1 MASFMALG
9 YGDFYLLW
17 IFNFSICNC
26 YLQKAHILATILV
39 NNYICFSNAIFF
51 QALLELLKTV
61 KSFLSSMDVK
71 YTLIGHHPPPNK
83 QIKHAKMLISFTLA
97 TNQIC
102 SWLIIRCVFL
112 KVIQVFKKNVVTLIR
127 FGDFKKIILKTRKI
141 CVHISLQLK
150 QY

>member
-9 YGDFYLLW
+9 YGDFYLWW
-17 IFNFSICNC
+17 IFNFSVCNC

-61 KSFLSSMDVK
+61 KNFLSSMDVK
-71 YTLIGHHPPPNK
+71 YTLIGHHHPQQTNK
-83 QIKHAKMLISFTLA
+83 TRENAYKLYISHKSNLQLTYYSM
-97 TNQIC
+97 C
-102 SWLIIRCVFL
+102 FL